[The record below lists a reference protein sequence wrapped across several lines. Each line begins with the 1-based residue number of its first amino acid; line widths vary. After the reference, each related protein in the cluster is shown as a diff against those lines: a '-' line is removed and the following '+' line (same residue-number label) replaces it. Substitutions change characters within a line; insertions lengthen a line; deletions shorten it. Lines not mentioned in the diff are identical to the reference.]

1 MRQIKIVYIV
11 LTCVLCAFLIV
22 GCGSLPDKNANNY
35 QLKSKQ
41 ITKKTGPRVAIVN
54 ELYQQHREWQ
64 GVRYRLG
71 GTGKSGIDCSAFVQL
86 TYKSRLGIHLPRTA
100 RQQSSLGAE
109 IRKNQLAPGDLVF
122 FRTGP
127 TSKHVGIYL
136 EKNKFLH
143 ASQRKGVTISRLD
156 NVYWQSKYWKSVRL

>member
-1 MRQIKIVYIV
+1 MRYKRTIYFG
-11 LTCVLCAFLIV
+11 LTSILCMFLIV
-22 GCGSLPDKNANNY
+22 GCGSLSDKNQSSY

-41 ITKKTGPRVAIVN
+41 ITKKPGARDSVVN
-54 ELYQQHREWQ
+54 ELYQQHQEWQ
-64 GVRYRLG
+64 GVRYHLG
-71 GTGKSGIDCSAFVQL
+71 GMNKSGIDCSAFVQL

-100 RQQSSLGAE
+100 RQQSRLGTT
-109 IRKNQLAPGDLVF
+109 IRKHQLEPGDLVF

-156 NVYWQSKYWKSVRL
+156 NVYWQSKYWKSVRP

>member
-1 MRQIKIVYIV
+1 MRHKRTVYFS
-11 LTCVLCAFLIV
+11 LTSILCVFLIV
-22 GCGSLPDKNANNY
+22 GCGSLPDKNSSSY

-41 ITKKTGPRVAIVN
+41 ITKKPGARNLVVN
-54 ELYQQHREWQ
+54 ELYRQHQEWR

-71 GTGKSGIDCSAFVQL
+71 GMNKSGIDCSAFVQL
-86 TYKSRLGIHLPRTA
+86 TYQSRLGIHLPRTA
-100 RQQSSLGAE
+100 RQQSRLGTP
-109 IRKNQLAPGDLVF
+109 IRKYQLAPGDLIF

-136 EKNKFLH
+136 EENKFLH

>member
-1 MRQIKIVYIV
+1 MRQTKNAYLG
-11 LTCVLCAFLIV
+11 LTSVLCAFLIV
-22 GCGSLPDKNANNY
+22 GCGSLSDKKVQNY
-35 QLKSKQ
+35 QLKS
-41 ITKKTGPRVAIVN
+41 TPLEKTIGIHETIVN
-54 ELYQQHREWQ
+54 ELYRQHNEWR

-71 GTGKSGIDCSAFVQL
+71 GQGKSGIDCSAFVQL
-86 TYKSRLGIHLPRTA
+86 TYQSKLGIHLPRTA
-100 RQQSSLGAE
+100 RQQSRMGTE
-109 IRKNQLAPGDLVF
+109 IRKHELAPGDLVF

-156 NVYWQSKYWKSVRL
+156 NVYWQSKYWKSIRL